1 VIKPGQVVRFKA
13 TFRTYLGVLTTPTTA
28 TIKLLEPGGT
38 EASYVYGTDPEVTL
52 ESVGVL
58 VLREQLWTV
67 GSWHCRAE
75 GTGVVAAVDELDRAV
90 EVSTS
95 PFASAVPPV
104 AP

>member
-1 VIKPGQVVRFKA
+1 VIKPGQVVRFKV

-28 TIKLLEPGGT
+28 RLKLLRPNGT
-38 EASYVYGTDPEVTL
+38 EDVYEYGPAPEVIL

-58 VLREQLWTV
+58 VLREQLWDV
-67 GSWHCRAE
+67 GSWQCRAE
-75 GTGVVAAVDELDRAV
+75 GEGLVAAVDELDRAV
-90 EVSTS
+90 EVSAS